1 MANFETVIVETDLLI
16 LGGGMAACGAAVEA
30 AYWAKQNGLKVT
42 LVDKA
47 AVDRSGAVAMGLSAI
62 NQYVGLKDGT
72 NTLKD
77 YVDYV
82 RNDLMGVTREDLVAN
97 IARHV
102 DSTVHLFE
110 KWGLPI
116 WKDEKGKYVHE
127 GRWQLMING
136 ESYKVIVAEAAKNA
150 LLQSGVGQI
159 FERVFIVGPIM
170 DGDRCA
176 GAVGFSV
183 RENKFYVFKAK
194 ATLVAMGG
202 AVHVFKPRSSGEG
215 MGRAWYPPWNS
226 GSSAY
231 FTIRA
236 GAEMTCQE
244 VRFIPVRFKDAYGP
258 VGAWFLLFK
267 SRATNSQGGDYM
279 VERRPELE
287 KWGPYGRVK
296 PVPANLRNYLGMLDV
311 MDGKGPINMRTEEA
325 IQKIADTYKDDPKAY
340 KKKMKELESEAWED
354 FLDMTISQAILWAS
368 TNVQPEE
375 QSSEIA
381 ASEPYFIG
389 SHSGA
394 SGAWVSGPEDLQTDE
409 TKAEYFWGYT
419 NMSTV
424 KGLFCAGDASGASS
438 HKFSSGSHA
447 EGRIAA
453 KSAIKFIVENNA
465 HATVD
470 PAKVESLK
478 AEILKP
484 LDTYEQ
490 HKNATTDPEI
500 NPNYIKPRMFMFRLQ
515 KIMDEY
521 AGGISSPIHNQRG
534 LAEQGPGTA
543 GLAQGGLRETRRFQ
557 LARTH
562 ALLGKHTPHVAGRS
576 ARPDHALPRRDSLA
590 RILLPR
596 GQAGSRRRE
605 VACLRQLPG
614 SIPRRTP
621 GRCEPGRSCRSSRS
635 PRSTNCS
642 EDSAARF
649 GAGDSRGR
657 EGTSH
662 PPVARMKQGLSK
674 ECPHCGQPMVR
685 WANPQWS

>member
-1 MANFETVIVETDLLI
+1 MANFETVVVETDLLI

-30 AYWAKQNGLKVT
+30 AHWAKQHGLKVT

-62 NQYVGLKDGT
+62 NQYVGLRDGK
-72 NTLKD
+72 NTVKD

-82 RNDLMGVTREDLVAN
+82 RNDLMGITREDLVAN

-116 WKDEKGKYVHE
+116 WKDEEGNYVHE

-136 ESYKVIVAEAAKNA
+136 ESYKVVVAEAAKNA
-150 LLQSGVGQI
+150 LLNNGAAGQI
-159 FERVFIVGPIM
+159 FERIFIVGPLM
-170 DGDRCA
+170 DGERCA

-183 RENKFYVFKAK
+183 RENKFYIFKSK

-231 FTIRA
+231 FTIKA

-267 SRATNSQGGDYM
+267 SRATNAMGGDYM
-279 VERRPELE
+279 VERRPVLE
-287 KWGPYGRVK
+287 KWAPYGRVK
-296 PVPANLRNYLGMLDV
+296 PVPANLRNYLGMCDV
-311 MDGKGPINMRTEEA
+311 MEGKGPLSMRTEEA
-325 IQKIADTYKDDPKAY
+325 IGKIADAYKDDDKAY

-354 FLDMTISQAILWAS
+354 FLDMTISQAVLWAS
-368 TNVQPEE
+368 SNVQPE
-375 QSSEIA
+375 QRSSEIA
-381 ASEPYFIG
+381 AAEPYFIG

-394 SGAWVSGPEDLQTDE
+394 SGAWVSGPEDLQTDQ
-409 TKAEYFWGYT
+409 TKGEYFWGYAH
-419 NMSTV
+419 MSTIP
-424 KGLFCAGDASGASS
+424 GLFCAGDASGASS

-453 KSAIKFIVENNA
+453 KAAIQFIVENNTLPQIDA
-465 HATVD
+465 AAID
-470 PAKVESLK
+470 ALK
-478 AEILKP
+478 AEILNP
-484 LDTYEQ
+484 LALFDQ
-490 HKNATTDPEI
+490 HKGATTDPEI

-521 AGGISSPIHNQRG
+521 AGGITAQFTTNEALLKKG
-534 LAEQGPGTA
+534 LELLAFLKEDAGKLAASNLHELMRCWENVHRMWQAEAHVRT
-543 GLAQGGLRETRRFQ
+543 LLFREETRWPGYYFRADKPGIDEEKWHVFANCRYDPKTDQWEMLTRPILHVFQ
-557 LARTH
+557 
-562 ALLGKHTPHVAGRS
+562 
-576 ARPDHALPRRDSLA
+576 
-590 RILLPR
+590 
-596 GQAGSRRRE
+596 QA
-605 VACLRQLPG
+605 
-614 SIPRRTP
+614 
-621 GRCEPGRSCRSSRS
+621 
-635 PRSTNCS
+635 
-642 EDSAARF
+642 AAK
-649 GAGDSRGR
+649 A
-657 EGTSH
+657 
-662 PPVARMKQGLSK
+662 
-674 ECPHCGQPMVR
+674 
-685 WANPQWS
+685 